1 MRIDGLGAF
10 PLTPLADDE
19 LDERSLA
26 AQISRLASSEV
37 DSIAV
42 LGSTGS
48 GPYLTRAERAR
59 VIRIA
64 VDEADGVPVFAG
76 VGSPRTADVLAHI
89 EDAERA
95 GAAAVVVAAISYQPL
110 SDAEVFGLFSD
121 VASATELPV
130 IVYDNPRTTGYTFS
144 LDMYERVTALPGVAS
159 IKIPGV
165 PADPDEAREHVQRIR
180 ARIPRDVTI
189 GISGDA
195 AAAAGIRAGCDA
207 WFSVLAGTL
216 PGAASDLFRA
226 ARADGGERADAGL
239 RPLWD
244 LYAEAGGG
252 LRVMAAI
259 AEQLRR
265 ATRSCLPRPL
275 IGLDDEQRER
285 LARVLDEGDLLP
297 A

>member
-95 GAAAVVVAAISYQPL
+95 GAAAVVVAAI
-110 SDAEVFGLFSD
+110 
-121 VASATELPV
+121 
-130 IVYDNPRTTGYTFS
+130 
-144 LDMYERVTALPGVAS
+144 
-159 IKIPGV
+159 
-165 PADPDEAREHVQRIR
+165 
-180 ARIPRDVTI
+180 
-189 GISGDA
+189 
-195 AAAAGIRAGCDA
+195 
-207 WFSVLAGTL
+207 
-216 PGAASDLFRA
+216 
-226 ARADGGERADAGL
+226 
-239 RPLWD
+239 
-244 LYAEAGGG
+244 
-252 LRVMAAI
+252 
-259 AEQLRR
+259 AEQLRW